1 MPSKDTNI
9 GAKRARE
16 ARTQLGLEPRAPLA
30 CLLTTV
36 ERDAGI
42 PVVIPPALDGAIGS
56 CVRIGLSLVFWVRGG
71 DAPARQ
77 RWTLAHELGHCFC
90 GHDDSAVEVLT
101 VETLN
106 GKKTTPRE
114 IQANAFAAEFLA
126 PGSAVRELAGPDANL
141 DDVVRIAARFGIS
154 GIAALY
160 RLATLG
166 ILDQAR
172 IGELEPQVNGDAQ
185 REAWERLGLEP
196 HQDALS
202 RIRSEGAGPRIPA
215 ALEGSGL
222 AALVRGEAA
231 IDEVARD
238 AGTDPA
244 RLAAGLRRLG
254 LRL

>member
-1 MPSKDTNI
+1 MPGRDTNI

-16 ARTQLGLEPRAPLA
+16 ARAQLGLDPGVPIA

-36 ERDAGI
+36 ERDVGI
-42 PVVIPPALDGAIGS
+42 PVVIPAALDGAVGS
-56 CVRIGLSLVFWVRGG
+56 CVRVGRKLVFWVKGS
-71 DAPARQ
+71 DAPVRQ

-90 GHDDSAVEVLT
+90 GHDDTTVDVLT

-106 GKKTTPRE
+106 GRRTTPRE

-126 PGSAVRELAGPDANL
+126 PGAAIREMAGPNVDI
-141 DDVVRIAARFGIS
+141 DDVVQIAAHFGIS

-160 RLATLG
+160 RLPTLG
-166 ILDQAR
+166 ILDQLR
-172 IGELEPQVNGDAQ
+172 VEELAAQVNGDAQ
-185 REAWERLGLEP
+185 GEAWERLGLEP

-202 RIRSEGAGPRIPA
+202 RIRSAEAWPRIPA
-215 ALEGSGL
+215 SLDGSGL
-222 AALVRGEAA
+222 AALLRGAAA
-231 IDEVARD
+231 IDDVARD

-254 LRL
+254 L